1 MPRPWRARSRA
12 RDTGLRTHSRPRT
25 PRPRAPGA
33 RSRGVSSRRAALGAP
48 RRRAATTKGRRGRG
62 VGTPGSLSRS
72 NDNGCGVSSAQH
84 CRAATAIIS
93 HADGS
98 ARLLLRSHCD
108 PMTAAPAPPLIL
120 IAANPEH
127 SLASVFEGR
136 NYIVVQVHT
145 GTLAGEWVRDV
156 RPDTIIIDAE
166 LPDMS
171 GIDACGL
178 LHSDLRIGDTV
189 PTLIL
194 APNKP
199 TPDERV
205 AALRAGVW
213 DFLLY
218 PPYPEELLLT
228 LDTYVQA
235 TRHIDVALAGLVD
248 PATGLHTRPALAR
261 RARELAALM
270 SRARGGLACVV
281 FALDADPAEPKA
293 GSIVVRSARV
303 SDVVGALS
311 PTEFAVLAPGTDQ
324 AGAVKLAKRIGGAM
338 RHAVGAGS
346 SDASGAALQVGY
358 DAVPNLKYSPI
369 DPVALLLRA
378 TTAVRTGTPEPGCS
392 WMRRFDESKAS
403 AREAGAAPRTTPSGL
418 VRGNRGT
425 GV

>member
-1 MPRPWRARSRA
+1 M
-12 RDTGLRTHSRPRT
+12 T
-25 PRPRAPGA
+25 
-33 RSRGVSSRRAALGAP
+33 
-48 RRRAATTKGRRGRG
+48 
-62 VGTPGSLSRS
+62 
-72 NDNGCGVSSAQH
+72 
-84 CRAATAIIS
+84 ATAS
-93 HADGS
+93 
-98 ARLLLRSHCD
+98 
-108 PMTAAPAPPLIL
+108 APPLIL
-120 IAANPEH
+120 IAAIPEH
-127 SLASVFEGR
+127 SLASVFQGR
-136 NYIVVQVHT
+136 HYALVQVHT
-145 GTLAGEWVRDV
+145 ATLAAEWVRDV

-171 GIDACGL
+171 GIDACRL
-178 LHSDLRIGDTV
+178 LHSDPRIGHTV

-199 TPDERV
+199 TPEQRV

-213 DFLLY
+213 DFVLY
-218 PPYPEELLLT
+218 PPDPEELLLS
-228 LDTYVQA
+228 LETYLQA
-235 TRHIDVALAGLVD
+235 KRNIDVALAGLMD

-261 RARELAALM
+261 RARELGALM

-281 FALDADPAEPKA
+281 FALDADPADPKA
-293 GSIVVRSARV
+293 GSILVRSARV

-324 AGAVKLAKRIGGAM
+324 AGAVKLAQRIGGAL
-338 RHAVGAGS
+338 RDVVGASGS
-346 SDASGAALQVGY
+346 SAAARAVQIGY

-392 WMRRFDESKAS
+392 WMRRFDESKTS

-418 VRGNRGT
+418 IRGHRGT

>member
-1 MPRPWRARSRA
+1 
-12 RDTGLRTHSRPRT
+12 
-25 PRPRAPGA
+25 
-33 RSRGVSSRRAALGAP
+33 
-48 RRRAATTKGRRGRG
+48 
-62 VGTPGSLSRS
+62 
-72 NDNGCGVSSAQH
+72 
-84 CRAATAIIS
+84 
-93 HADGS
+93 
-98 ARLLLRSHCD
+98 
-108 PMTAAPAPPLIL
+108 MTATAPAPPLIL

-156 RPDTIIIDAE
+156 RPDTIILDAE

-171 GIDACGL
+171 GIDACRL
-178 LHSDLRIGDTV
+178 LHSDLRIGHTV

-194 APNKP
+194 TPDKP
-199 TPDERV
+199 TPEQRV

-213 DFLLY
+213 DFLVY
-218 PPYPEELLLT
+218 PPDPEELLLT
-228 LDTYVQA
+228 LETYLQA
-235 TRHIDVALAGLVD
+235 KRNIDVALAGLVD

-261 RARELAALM
+261 RARELGALM

-281 FALDADPAEPKA
+281 FALGADPADPKA

-303 SDVVGALS
+303 SDVVGTLS

-324 AGAVKLAKRIGGAM
+324 AGAVKLAQRIGGALLEV
-338 RHAVGAGS
+338 VGARGS
-346 SDASGAALQVGY
+346 SPAARALQIGY

-403 AREAGAAPRTTPSGL
+403 APEAGAAPRTTPSGFI
-418 VRGNRGT
+418 RGNRGT

>member
-25 PRPRAPGA
+25 PRPRAPRA

-48 RRRAATTKGRRGRG
+48 RRRAATTKGRRGRR

-171 GIDACGL
+171 GIDACRL
-178 LHSDLRIGDTV
+178 LHSDLRIGHTV
-189 PTLIL
+189 HTLIL
-194 APNKP
+194 TPNKP

-218 PPYPEELLLT
+218 PPDPEELLLT

-235 TRHIDVALAGLVD
+235 KRNIDVALAGLVD

-261 RARELAALM
+261 RARELGALM

-303 SDVVGALS
+303 SAVVGALS

-324 AGAVKLAKRIGGAM
+324 AGAVKLAKRIGGA
-338 RHAVGAGS
+338 
-346 SDASGAALQVGY
+346 
-358 DAVPNLKYSPI
+358 
-369 DPVALLLRA
+369 
-378 TTAVRTGTPEPGCS
+378 
-392 WMRRFDESKAS
+392 
-403 AREAGAAPRTTPSGL
+403 
-418 VRGNRGT
+418 
-425 GV
+425 

>member
-1 MPRPWRARSRA
+1 M
-12 RDTGLRTHSRPRT
+12 T
-25 PRPRAPGA
+25 
-33 RSRGVSSRRAALGAP
+33 
-48 RRRAATTKGRRGRG
+48 
-62 VGTPGSLSRS
+62 
-72 NDNGCGVSSAQH
+72 
-84 CRAATAIIS
+84 ATAS
-93 HADGS
+93 
-98 ARLLLRSHCD
+98 
-108 PMTAAPAPPLIL
+108 APPLIL
-120 IAANPEH
+120 IAAIPEH
-127 SLASVFEGR
+127 SLASVFQGR
-136 NYIVVQVHT
+136 HYAVVQVHT
-145 GTLAGEWVRDV
+145 ATLAAEWVRDV

-171 GIDACGL
+171 GIDACRL
-178 LHSDLRIGDTV
+178 LHSDPRIGHTV

-199 TPDERV
+199 TPEQRV

-218 PPYPEELLLT
+218 PPDREELLLS
-228 LDTYVQA
+228 LETYLQA
-235 TRHIDVALAGLVD
+235 KRNIDVALAGLMD

-261 RARELAALM
+261 RARELGALM

-281 FALDADPAEPKA
+281 FALDADPADPKA
-293 GSIVVRSARV
+293 GSILVRSARV

-324 AGAVKLAKRIGGAM
+324 AGAVKLAQRIGGAL
-338 RHAVGAGS
+338 RDVVGASGS
-346 SDASGAALQVGY
+346 SAA
-358 DAVPNLKYSPI
+358 ARA
-369 DPVALLLRA
+369 ALLLRA

-418 VRGNRGT
+418 IRGNRGT

>member
-1 MPRPWRARSRA
+1 MPPPWRARSRA

-33 RSRGVSSRRAALGAP
+33 RSRGVSSRAAVGGP
-48 RRRAATTKGRRGRG
+48 RRRGATTEGRRGRRR
-62 VGTPGSLSRS
+62 VGTRGSLSRS

-93 HADGS
+93 HADRS

-108 PMTAAPAPPLIL
+108 PMTATAPVPPLIL
-120 IAANPEH
+120 IAASPEH

-156 RPDTIIIDAE
+156 RPDMIIIDAE

-171 GIDACGL
+171 GIDACRL
-178 LHSDLRIGDTV
+178 LHSDLRIGHTV

-218 PPYPEELLLT
+218 PPDPEELLLT

-235 TRHIDVALAGLVD
+235 KRNIDVALAGLVD

-261 RARELAALM
+261 RARELGALM

-324 AGAVKLAKRIGGAM
+324 AGAVKLAKRIGGAL
-338 RHAVGAGS
+338 RDVVGASGS
-346 SDASGAALQVGY
+346 SAAARALQIGY

-392 WMRRFDESKAS
+392 WMRRFDESTAAYKG
-403 AREAGAAPRTTPSGL
+403 AR
-418 VRGNRGT
+418 V
-425 GV
+425 

>member
-1 MPRPWRARSRA
+1 M
-12 RDTGLRTHSRPRT
+12 T
-25 PRPRAPGA
+25 
-33 RSRGVSSRRAALGAP
+33 
-48 RRRAATTKGRRGRG
+48 
-62 VGTPGSLSRS
+62 
-72 NDNGCGVSSAQH
+72 
-84 CRAATAIIS
+84 ATAS
-93 HADGS
+93 
-98 ARLLLRSHCD
+98 
-108 PMTAAPAPPLIL
+108 APPLIL
-120 IAANPEH
+120 IAAIPEH
-127 SLASVFEGR
+127 SLASVFQGR
-136 NYIVVQVHT
+136 HYAVVQVHT
-145 GTLAGEWVRDV
+145 ATLASEWVRDV
-156 RPDTIIIDAE
+156 RPDMIIIDAE

-171 GIDACGL
+171 GIDACRL
-178 LHSDLRIGDTV
+178 LHGDPRIGHTV

-199 TPDERV
+199 TPEQRV

-218 PPYPEELLLT
+218 PPDPEELLLS
-228 LDTYVQA
+228 LETYLQA
-235 TRHIDVALAGLVD
+235 KRNIDVALAGLMD

-261 RARELAALM
+261 RARELGALM

-281 FALDADPAEPKA
+281 FALDAAPADPKA
-293 GSIVVRSARV
+293 GSILVRSARV

-324 AGAVKLAKRIGGAM
+324 AGAVKLAQRIGGAL
-338 RHAVGAGS
+338 RDVVGASGS
-346 SDASGAALQVGY
+346 PAAARAVQIGY

-418 VRGNRGT
+418 IRGNGGT